1 MAKKRIKRFR
11 ARQVGEKAV
20 EALRPYCQRIKIC
33 GSVRRGL
40 EEVGDVDIVAVP
52 NGENETV
59 WTLSAL
65 LSVGT
70 RLRGGKGQAKNASI
84 EIDGVQVDVWLV
96 PEESW
101 GAALMFATGPAER
114 NIRQRQ
120 HARRLGMILNQYA
133 LFNEATGEVLASRTE
148 KDVYDA
154 LGETYLEPWER

>member
-1 MAKKRIKRFR
+1 MAKKRIGRYE
-11 ARQVGEKAV
+11 ARQAGERAI
-20 EALRPYCQRIKIC
+20 EALRPFCKRIEIC

-40 EEVGDVDIVAVP
+40 EEVGDVDIVAIP

-59 WTLSAL
+59 WGLSAL
-65 LSVGT
+65 LSIGT

-84 EIDGVQVDVWLV
+84 EVDGVQVDVWLV

-148 KDVYDA
+148 KDIYDA
-154 LGETYLEPWER
+154 LGETYREPWER